1 MAEKKN
7 SIFSRAVNGAKA
19 VKNWWDDD
27 SSLLP
32 GRRQQIMEEVKE
44 ANRQNSEFREKV
56 AQSTEQRN
64 IDVIVQGEIAAE
76 REHQQFVQNLR
87 AAERQFNENAT
98 LKNVARDQ
106 MKNEKLLQKIAAERQ
121 AQRID
126 EINKTMIE
134 EEFNFYKV
142 APLLRD
148 GETLKKALDVAGCLE
163 NVEYKLNYDGAT
175 FVRLSDDAC
184 DNACCHFLQNMRLEE
199 YIAKTKNAVPLIL
212 GYKNQTSFSV
222 GCLIYDKQF
231 GFILM
236 KNDKYAQTWPTDAV
250 YEIFNHG
257 YLKDKLGF
265 TKIALSKTFMKLP
278 VPCALCIN
286 VEHGVETEEDVQMFR
301 QMKEINP
308 QAAQR
313 CLKALNYFLLPS
325 TGLK

>member
-44 ANRQNSEFREKV
+44 ANRQNSEFRERV

-64 IDVIVQGEIAAE
+64 IDVIVQGEIKAE

-126 EINKTMIE
+126 EINKTLIE

-184 DNACCHFLQNMRLEE
+184 DNACCHFLQNMRLED

-231 GFILM
+231 GFIQSSVFAV
-236 KNDKYAQTWPTDAV
+236 NIITGFPADADHP
-250 YEIFNHG
+250 F
-257 YLKDKLGF
+257 
-265 TKIALSKTFMKLP
+265 
-278 VPCALCIN
+278 
-286 VEHGVETEEDVQMFR
+286 
-301 QMKEINP
+301 
-308 QAAQR
+308 
-313 CLKALNYFLLPS
+313 
-325 TGLK
+325 